1 MAVSAE
7 ENKGRLLSSW
17 KEIAEYLKCD
27 VRTCLRW
34 EQTRGLPIHRLEG
47 TPKSR
52 VFAYQDE
59 LDSWVKGRNGAG
71 ESLSEESVPATVAGF
86 RLKYLF
92 FAIAVL
98 TVGTLI
104 YLFFLRPSSP
114 ILEPFDFHIDGSE
127 LIILAKSG
135 KELWRYDS
143 KIENL
148 CDEAAFRIHFQI
160 KKPDPTGVSVDLP
173 WIMIKDINRDQKPEV
188 LFSPRASDRRGVSD
202 LLCFNNR
209 GKELWRFK
217 AGREMWCGSRPY
229 SSEYYIRGFD
239 AVDIDNDG
247 NLETVIISQQPPNW
261 LTQLAVLDTNG
272 RVLGEF
278 WNSGNL
284 GDFFLADLNG
294 DGKRELLTVGLNNEY
309 AKGCLVVFDPSDIGG
324 GSPQTNPEFTCRDM
338 KAGTEKYYLL
348 FPRTD
353 VDLAT
358 YPMEAITK
366 LYVEN
371 PQILS
376 LTANLSELI
385 FVLNFDLVVEDITIS
400 HNFMQKHKEALLAG
414 KIHSDLYDPRYKEAL
429 MKGILYYDGKGWTAR
444 PGPVVHAPQ

>member
-7 ENKGRLLSSW
+7 ENKGQLLSSW

-34 EQTRGLPIHRLEG
+34 EKTRGLPIHRLEG
-47 TPKSR
+47 TSKSR

-59 LDSWVKGRNGAG
+59 LDSWVKKRNGAG
-71 ESLSEESVPATVAGF
+71 ESLSEELVPTTVAGF

-92 FAIAVL
+92 FAIPVVA
-98 TVGTLI
+98 VGTLI
-104 YLFFLRPSSP
+104 YLFFLRPAPHHSDPS
-114 ILEPFDFHIDGSE
+114 DFRIDGSE
-127 LIILAKSG
+127 LIILTKSG
-135 KELWRYDS
+135 KELWRYDT

-148 CDEAAFRIHFQI
+148 CDEAAFRNHFQI
-160 KKPDPTGVSVDLP
+160 KKPDPTGGSVDLP
-173 WIMIKDINRDQKPEV
+173 LMIIKDINRDQKPEV
-188 LFSPRASDRRGVSD
+188 LFSPRASDDRRVSD
-202 LLCFNNR
+202 LLCFNSR

-217 AGREMWCGSRPY
+217 PGREMWCGSRLY

-239 AVDIDNDG
+239 EVDIDSDG

-261 LTQLAVLDTNG
+261 LTQLALLDTNG

-284 GDFFLADLNG
+284 GDFILADLNG

-366 LYVEN
+366 LYFEN

-376 LTANLSELI
+376 LTAGVSELI
-385 FVLNFDLVVEDITIS
+385 FVLNFNLVLEDVTIS
-400 HNFMQKHKEALLAG
+400 HAFMQKHREALLAG
-414 KIHSDLYDPRYKEAL
+414 KIHSTLDDKYKKAL
-429 MKGILYYDGKGWTAR
+429 KQGILYYDGKEWTTR
-444 PGPVVHAPQ
+444 PTPVVHTLR